1 MLTTWILGTF
11 FFIFVLGAIVY
22 VLAIKVEQ
30 PKVAQRNPAETACF
44 PVDGLTADTEKH
56 LKSKG
61 YQVVFSPRAFVD
73 YPFDIRVVF
82 AEPDTSKPTI
92 QKAAEERSG
101 QRRSNIHRSLR
112 ASEYHGWPRSAVQDP
127 ELTVIGRHIEFES
140 KEAEPCIRVEL
151 KPPRESFKAIK
162 TAEEHPLKRS
172 EETVF
177 SLWLHPLESKTVSL
191 PLVISLVEEPAV
203 CRELAVITLSV
214 SVAFFPIALR

>member
-1 MLTTWILGTF
+1 MLTAWILGTF
-11 FFIFVLGAIVY
+11 FFIFMLGAIVY

-30 PKVAQRNPAETACF
+30 PEVALRNPAETVDSS
-44 PVDGLTADTEKH
+44 VDGLTAGTEKH
-56 LKSKG
+56 LISKG

-92 QKAAEERSG
+92 QKAAERTG
-101 QRRSNIHRSLR
+101 HRRSNIHRSLR

-151 KPPRESFKAIK
+151 KPPRESFKTIK

-177 SLWLHPLESKTVSL
+177 SLWLHPLESKTISL
-191 PLVISLVEEPAV
+191 PLVISVVEEAAA

-214 SVAFFPIALR
+214 SVTFFPIALR